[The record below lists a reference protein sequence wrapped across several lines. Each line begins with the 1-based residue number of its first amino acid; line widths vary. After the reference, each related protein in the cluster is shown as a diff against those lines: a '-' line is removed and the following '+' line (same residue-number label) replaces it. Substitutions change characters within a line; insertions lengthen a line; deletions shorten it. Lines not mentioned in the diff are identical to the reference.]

1 MTVAPG
7 QFRFSAVAAK
17 TADLEK
23 AHWVRVS
30 TDERERLIG
39 FEFLGDPIQPEDAN
53 KLRGTGGR
61 SRLCTAKGLIN
72 QTPWINAVAA
82 KKRKFKLSQYP
93 RDQKIWVIR
102 LAPWFELSVLP
113 EDIGSIGAGA
123 GIYRYRD
130 SGGEVVYIGKGRIAD
145 RFREPARRM
154 WGIARIEYS
163 LVPEEDEQYK
173 WEKFHLDDFGP
184 ILLSEG
190 AVLAGC
196 GRSEN
201 FRPIGRKNR
210 PVFALC
216 WTFSE
221 PATWSTWQIGRPA
234 VT

>member
-1 MTVAPG
+1 MTPLVALVYLSLGMPFKTYTPRYRAAKEPLVTVAPG

-53 KLRGTGGR
+53 KLRGTGGS

-173 WEKFHLDDFGP
+173 WEKFHLDDFAK
-184 ILLSEG
+184 EHD
-190 AVLAGC
+190 
-196 GRSEN
+196 GRFPRFNMVS
-201 FRPIGRKNR
+201 
-210 PVFALC
+210 
-216 WTFSE
+216 
-221 PATWSTWQIGRPA
+221 GRPR
-234 VT
+234 